1 MRFLL
6 TGEEFGAEEALRIG
20 LVQEITPV
28 GGDTQRAIEIAELIA
43 KQAPLGVYGT
53 LANARVVRESGEAAG
68 IEHLRQILPEILE
81 SQDAAEGV
89 KSFLERRDGIY
100 TGT

>member
-1 MRFLL
+1 
-6 TGEEFGAEEALRIG
+6 LRIG

-43 KQAPLGVYGT
+43 QQAPLGVYGT
-53 LANARVVRESGEAAG
+53 LANARVARESGEEAA
-68 IEHLRQILPEILE
+68 IEHLRQILPGILE

-89 KSFLERRDGIY
+89 KSFLERRDGNF
-100 TGT
+100 TGA